1 MAYASGRG
9 ARAAQLRFLSELW
22 AQAHFGPSEP
32 MPRDHIWAVAPES
45 GRKRPPPPFAT
56 QRFELPNHGLV
67 ELAAWPDGPHP
78 RGCVWSEEL
87 NAWVILRCVVSGIP
101 KCVRSA
107 TT

>member
-22 AQAHFGPSEP
+22 SQAHFGPHEP
-32 MPRDHIWAVAPES
+32 MPRDHIWAAAPEA

-56 QRFELPNHGLV
+56 QRFRLGDQGLV

-78 RGCVWSEEL
+78 HGCVWNDEMEV
-87 NAWVILRCVVSGIP
+87 WVILRCVISDIP
-101 KCVRSA
+101 KAVCPSR
-107 TT
+107 T